1 MAEGSF
7 QEEIGKPKV
16 DLPVAALLFAKEIAY
31 PNLDITQ
38 SLALLD
44 GLTSWARQLIDLEKP
59 LIIKIRTLS
68 DFLFDR
74 FGFRGNTADYE
85 DPRNS
90 YLNEVLDRRLG
101 IPISLSV
108 LFITLAQNVGI
119 PAYGVGLPGHFVV
132 GIRDPLGNLFV
143 DAFNGGQ
150 MLTLSDCSRLVKM
163 TTGYS
168 GELRN
173 EWLAPV
179 NSLDLLA
186 RMLNNL
192 RIIYINRGAWLKAL
206 AVIEHLR
213 MIQPNEPQ
221 HLRDLGL
228 VHQES
233 GSLRLAIQYY
243 EQYLTRVPNAPDA
256 ETIRGNLQIT
266 VQRLGR
272 LN

>member
-1 MAEGSF
+1 MAERTFREAIQSE
-7 QEEIGKPKV
+7 QV
-16 DLPVAALLFAKEIAY
+16 DLPVAALLFSREIAY
-31 PNLDITQ
+31 PNLDLTQ

-44 GLTSWARQLIDLEKP
+44 GLASWARQLIDPEKP
-59 LIIKIRTLS
+59 LIIQTRALAG
-68 DFLFDR
+68 FLFDR

-90 YLNEVLDRRLG
+90 YLNEVLERRLG
-101 IPISLSV
+101 IPISLSL
-108 LFITLAQNVGI
+108 LFITLAQEVGI
-119 PAYGVGLPGHFVV
+119 PAYGIGLPGHFIV
-132 GIRDPLGNLFV
+132 GIRDPLGNLFL

-150 MLTLSDCSRLVKM
+150 MLTLNDCSRLVKLS
-163 TTGYS
+163 TGYS

-179 NSLDLLA
+179 RPLDLLA

-192 RIIYINRGAWLKAL
+192 RIIYINRGSWLKAL
-206 AVIEHLR
+206 AVVEHLR
-213 MIQPNEPQ
+213 MLQPDEPQ

-233 GSLRLAIQYY
+233 GSLRLAIRYY
-243 EQYLTRVPNAPDA
+243 EQYLARLPNAPDA
-256 ETIRGNLQIT
+256 EAIRANLQIT
-266 VQRLGR
+266 AQRLGR